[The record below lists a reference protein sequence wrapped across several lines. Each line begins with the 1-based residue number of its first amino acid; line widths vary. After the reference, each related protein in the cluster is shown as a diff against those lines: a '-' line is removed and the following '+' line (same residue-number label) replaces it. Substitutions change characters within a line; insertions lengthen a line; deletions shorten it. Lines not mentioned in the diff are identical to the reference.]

1 MGFIDWLN
9 ESPTKRR
16 SVFCPYCFG
25 ELDLDHLE
33 PVCSRHTQEQIN
45 KFPGFDGKLLK
56 GDAYGGILGTECHSC
71 YEEHDIAGLVLPA
84 DSVRCNAKTP
94 QGAEKCPAI
103 IPFAAVD
110 PSYTTFSIAMI
121 GLPNSGKTCYKLRL
135 ISELQAAFRQPPCR
149 KPYSKFPVLD
159 KDLQLP
165 PHTMDL
171 YSYYARPEFYSF
183 IDSDD
188 SKILLEI
195 YDFSG
200 EDVCRA
206 AKDYDSN
213 APVPSNASIAIAH
226 TLFNVDAIFFFI
238 DPEQS
243 FKDHLG
249 SPAYRYMEKSDSD
262 MRRIIASLLK
272 KISTK
277 VNTAKKIRKL
287 VKTSKIAYIFTKA
300 DSPYS
305 MQAYKECNSLLKST
319 WLGGMAVDM
328 HGQPIFSSEVQ
339 NIESRELMEHLVKKH
354 DSNYKIIFDPPPFC
368 SEEDVRCFITS
379 ALGFGFERKEQT
391 ITKLGRPFRI
401 LDPLL

>member
-33 PVCSRHTQEQIN
+33 PVCSRHSQEQIN
-45 KFPGFDGKLLK
+45 KFPDFDKKLLK
-56 GDAYGGILGTECHSC
+56 GDGYGGILGTECYSC

-94 QGAEKCPAI
+94 HGAEKCPAI

-165 PHTMDL
+165 PQTMDL
-171 YSYYARPEFYSF
+171 YSHYARPEFYSF
-183 IDSDD
+183 IDRDD
-188 SKILLEI
+188 NEDCEDNNVLLEI

-200 EDVCRA
+200 EDVYRA

-213 APVPSNASIAIAH
+213 APIPSNASIVIGH

-249 SPAYRYMEKSDSD
+249 SPAYKYMEKSDYTD
-262 MRRIIASLLK
+262 MNRIIRSLLTQ
-272 KISTK
+272 IQM
-277 VNTAKKIRKL
+277 AKDINKL
-287 VKTSKIAYIFTKA
+287 LKTPKIAYIFTKA

-305 MQAYKECNSLLKST
+305 MQAYTLLKST
-319 WLGGMAVDM
+319 ERGGMAVDM
-328 HGQPIFSSEVQ
+328 HGQPVFSSEVQ
-339 NIESRELMEHLVKKH
+339 NIESREIMEQLVKKH

-368 SEEDVRCFITS
+368 SEENVRYFITS